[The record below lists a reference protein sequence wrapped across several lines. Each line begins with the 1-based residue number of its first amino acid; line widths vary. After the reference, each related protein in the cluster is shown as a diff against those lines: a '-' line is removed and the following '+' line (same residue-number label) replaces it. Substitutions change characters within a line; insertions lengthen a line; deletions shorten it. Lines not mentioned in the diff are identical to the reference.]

1 MEYLF
6 SMFDIP
12 KETLQ
17 QRIKWIVYSLLFINF
32 ALYFKTDLQVAT
44 HTMRH
49 GGTLLEW
56 SRAFATTIDESA
68 WMFLLIIFELETYI
82 LSDEPLSRF
91 KAFLMQSIRIICYL
105 FLAHTLYAL
114 GVYLYEVNTA
124 QVIKEV
130 TSLCQLLGKDISYT
144 ANLVYTE
151 LNANNCKSLSSAK
164 EFLYLDAPKF
174 IIVTDV
180 EGLDVVNQLA
190 WVDMVEAVTWLLI
203 LFTIEMVVRLQD
215 QGTASGQF
223 LESLNLTKKG
233 LYLLLWSALVYW
245 LYRGHFMFA
254 WDEFMW
260 IAGFFVIG
268 TNLDQWR
275 DEIIQTQDENKNAA
289 VDTLDSTDTLNAT
302 YT

>member
-1 MEYLF
+1 MKSLY
-6 SMFDIP
+6 SMLDMP

-32 ALYFKTDLQVAT
+32 ILYFKTDWQVAT

-68 WMFLLIIFELETYI
+68 WMFLLIIFESETYI

-91 KAFLMQSIRIICYL
+91 KAFLMHSIRIICYL
-105 FLAHTLYAL
+105 SLAHTLYAL
-114 GVYLYEVNTA
+114 AVYLYDVNTA
-124 QVIKEV
+124 QVIKDV
-130 TSLCQLLGKDISYT
+130 SSLCQLLGKDISYT

-151 LNANNCKSLSSAK
+151 LNANNCKSLSSATQ
-164 EFLYLDAPKF
+164 FLYLDSPKF
-174 IIVTDV
+174 LIVTDNQNI
-180 EGLDVVNQLA
+180 DVINQLA
-190 WVDMVEAVTWLLI
+190 WVDMIEAVTWLLI

-215 QGTASGQF
+215 KGTASGVF
-223 LESLNLTKKG
+223 LNSLNLTKTIM
-233 LYLLLWSALVYW
+233 YILLWSALVYW

-275 DEIIQTQDENKNAA
+275 DEIIQAQDEKKIAA
-289 VDTLDSTDTLNAT
+289 IEL
-302 YT
+302 